1 MSGDPVFY
9 PLSTGDLDFRRLNL
23 SRPPANGQNSVEDL
37 QRLAR
42 TLAASSAWQE
52 MVRAVFVIRRGETP
66 GLALLGYFNAAQRI
80 QIESLRWQ
88 LENLLPR
95 ILYVS
100 YRQAEED
107 CEKLAER
114 LLGRFGRQELR
125 DFRFRPVP
133 RGGFIVLGMLAYVL
147 DLRPAQLAPS
157 PPSDVPLVVTDDC
170 AISGVRFSDMLN
182 RCENR
187 QVIFSHLYSHP
198 DLRIAIERR
207 EPRVLACVS
216 AQDLA
221 DHAPAYYGDEY
232 EAWKERWRQR
242 PNPGYWIGQPDHVCF
257 SWNEPDTVFWNPVAE
272 QAETAWRLLP
282 LELCLK
288 NRRRFAPEDERVQ
301 LQPEGKGP
309 LRPSGKV
316 VFGEL
321 EGRVIVA
328 NMETAQSFELADV
341 AADMWRAIVEHG
353 NLEDVEKT
361 LAASYQ
367 VDGARLRDDLRGL
380 VKDLREQGLLEEAGI
395 QVSRD

>member
-1 MSGDPVFY
+1 MPEEPGFY
-9 PLSTGDLDFRRLNL
+9 PLSARDLDFRRVGS
-23 SRPPANGQNSVEDL
+23 SRPPANGHNSVEDL
-37 QRLAR
+37 QRLAQ
-42 TLAASSAWQE
+42 TLAASAAWQE
-52 MVRAVFVIRRGETP
+52 MVRAVLVIRQGEIP

-100 YRQAEED
+100 YRQAED
-107 CEKLAER
+107 ACENLAER
-114 LLGRFGRQELR
+114 LVERFGRQELR
-125 DFRFRPVP
+125 EFSFRPIP

-157 PPSDVPLVVTDDC
+157 PPSDVPLVLTDDC
-170 AISGVRFSDMLN
+170 AISGVRFSNMLDH
-182 RCENR
+182 CENR

-207 EPRVLACVS
+207 EPRVLGCVS

-221 DHAPAYYGDEY
+221 DHAPAYYGDQY
-232 EAWKERWRQR
+232 EAWRERWRQR
-242 PNPGYWIGQPDHVCF
+242 PNAGYWIGQPDHVCF
-257 SWNEPDTVFWNPVAE
+257 SWNEPDTVFWNPVTE
-272 QAETAWRLLP
+272 LTETAWRLLP
-282 LELCLK
+282 IELCLK
-288 NRRRFAPEDERVQ
+288 NRRRLAPEDERVQ
-301 LQPEGKGP
+301 LQPVGKGP

-321 EGRVIVA
+321 EGRVIVG
-328 NMETAQSFELADV
+328 NIETAQSFELADV

-353 NLEDVEKT
+353 NLEDVEKA
-361 LAASYQ
+361 LAASYH
-367 VDGARLRDDLRGL
+367 VERARLRDDLRGM
-380 VKDLREQGLLEEAGI
+380 VRGLREQGLLEETGI